1 MHIDVEHSDNHAVLH
16 LRGEFDTYY
25 CRALQEEIDA
35 LAGSGV
41 VNLVLNL
48 RLVKFINS
56 TALGAIIKASKML
69 AAKQGKL
76 VLSRPSPFCREII
89 EKVGLDR
96 VVPIFDTDEA
106 AASALA
112 DGSAKPSL
120 VKGQGEEDLDESSV
134 LFSLTDAKRIEH
146 FVSQASRQGGKFVN
160 PLHGHSFGSNWSG
173 VGRMSALDEN
183 GLRFTWSGGKTGL
196 DPFAMGQLLAI
207 GTELKVKFRLKLFQ
221 PGWCEALAVVSEIEE
236 RSDGVKVAAAFEK
249 IDDKTL
255 GAVRQYAAD
264 LKFLKDELRKATG
277 Q

>member
-1 MHIDVEHSDNHAVLH
+1 MHIDVEHGDHHAVLH

-25 CRALQEEIDA
+25 CRALQEEIDE

-41 VNLVLNL
+41 VRLVLNL

-69 AAKQGKL
+69 AAKDGKL

-96 VVPIFDTDEA
+96 VVPIYDTDESA
-106 AASALA
+106 AAALR
-112 DGSAKPSL
+112 DGSAKPAAKVS
-120 VKGQGEEDLDESSV
+120 GEEDLDESSV

-146 FVSQASRQGGKFVN
+146 FLSQSSRQGSKFVN

-196 DPFAMGQLLAI
+196 DSFAMGQLLAI

-255 GAVRQYAAD
+255 AAVRQYAAD

-277 Q
+277 K

>member
-1 MHIDVEHSDNHAVLH
+1 MHIDVEHGDHHAVLH

-35 LAGSGV
+35 LAGGGV
-41 VNLVLNL
+41 VHLVLNL

-69 AAKQGKL
+69 GAKGGKL

-96 VVPIFDTDEA
+96 VVPIFDTDDA
-106 AASALA
+106 AASALS
-112 DGSAKPSL
+112 DGSARPA
-120 VKGQGEEDLDESSV
+120 VKGGSEEDLDESSV
-134 LFSLTDAKRIEH
+134 LFSLSDAKRIEH
-146 FVSQASRQGGKFVN
+146 FLSRSTRQGGKFVN

-207 GTELKVKFRLKLFQ
+207 GTELRVKFRLKLFQ
-221 PGWCEALAVVSEIEE
+221 PGWCEAVAVVSEIEE

-277 Q
+277 N